1 MPKTLLDLHKE
12 VMQSA
17 PTPISEEET
26 ERKLKLLEAENARLK
41 ALLNA
46 SEKSLV
52 LNPNSLESGE
62 RVADYEL
69 KRLEEAASIRPL
81 SLEEARIYDIMIRGK
96 RTIKEMEKDTVG
108 SAREVKSVPID
119 ILIEAAKKNE

>member
-1 MPKTLLDLHKE
+1 MPKTLLDIHKE
-12 VMQSA
+12 AMQEVQSS
-17 PTPISEEET
+17 TPEEEMK
-26 ERKLKLLEAENARLK
+26 RKMALLEAENARLK
-41 ALLNA
+41 AILT
-46 SEKSLV
+46 SPEKPLV

-96 RTIKEMEKDTVG
+96 RTIKEMEKDNFD